1 MGMSIQEMLGFTNTD
16 IDQGFGRLQSIGATS
31 QMAEAFQAVHA
42 YISIIKANPTS
53 VRDVS
58 LLADQRNLTQ
68 HTILSLA
75 PAADLH
81 TFFSLTHA
89 ATYEA
94 CRLAALIF
102 GVGVLF
108 PIPAQNTPLNNIAR
122 LIQDVLHQPTSS
134 ELWSAPSTR
143 MPLIWILTLGG
154 IAANDTPERAWFV
167 SALADI
173 MAQTG
178 LRTWP
183 SLKAVL
189 ESMLWYDAACDLA
202 AEALWFE
209 CQSRYG
215 YVIES

>member
-1 MGMSIQEMLGFTNTD
+1 MSIQEMLGFTDTD
-16 IDQGFGRLQSIGATS
+16 ITQGFGRLQAIGATS
-31 QMAEAFQAVHA
+31 QMAEAFQAIHT
-42 YISIIKANPTS
+42 YISIIKTNPTS

-68 HTILSLA
+68 HTLLSLP

-81 TFFSLTHA
+81 TFFSLSHA

-108 PIPAQNTPLNNIAR
+108 PIPAQNTPLNNLAR
-122 LIQDVLHQPTSS
+122 LIQGVLQQPNSS
-134 ELWSAPSTR
+134 ELWSAATTR

-154 IAANDTPERAWFV
+154 IAANDIPERTWFV
-167 SALADI
+167 SALADT
-173 MAQTG
+173 MSQTG
-178 LRTWP
+178 VQTWH
-183 SLKAVL
+183 SLKAIL
-189 ESMLWYDAACDLA
+189 EAMIWYDAACDLA

-209 CQSRYG
+209 CRSWG
-215 YVIES
+215 YIVE

>member
-16 IDQGFGRLQSIGATS
+16 ITQGFGRLQAIGATS

-42 YISIIKANPTS
+42 YISIIKTNPTS

-68 HTILSLA
+68 HTLISLA

-81 TFFSLTHA
+81 TFFSLSHA

-122 LIQDVLHQPTSS
+122 LIQGVLQQPNSS
-134 ELWSAPSTR
+134 ELWSAPATR
-143 MPLIWILTLGG
+143 IPLLWILTLGG
-154 IAANDTPERAWFV
+154 IAANETPERAWFV
-167 SALADI
+167 SVLANI
-173 MAQTG
+173 MSQTG
-178 LRTWP
+178 LQNWP
-183 SLKAVL
+183 SLKTVL
-189 ESMLWYDAACDLA
+189 ESMIWYDAACDLA

-209 CQSRYG
+209 CQSRHG
-215 YVIES
+215 YFIES